1 MTRMTHPLAA
11 AAIAA
16 SLGAVPAAAA
26 EVQMQVNGPVVELA
40 VTEAVPSAP
49 DMVLLD
55 AGVTTQNSSAT
66 AAMAANARAM
76 NAVIA
81 RIEAAGVARDDV
93 QTSGISL
100 QPEYEWDEATRLQR
114 FTGYRVTNRVQV
126 KLRAIDR
133 TGEVLDA
140 LVAAGATDL
149 GGITFALSD
158 PAAAQDQARERAMAT
173 AQERAMRYAGLAGYT
188 GLRLLEVSENV
199 QPFYPQPIMV
209 TAQARSEADTT
220 PVRPGQVQSGVTVTV
235 KYEMTR

>member
-1 MTRMTHPLAA
+1 MTRIAHPLAA
-11 AAIAA
+11 AVLAA
-16 SLGAVPAAAA
+16 SLGAAPASAA
-26 EVQMQVNGPVVELA
+26 EVQMQVTGPVVELA

-49 DMVLLD
+49 DMVMLD
-55 AGVTTQNSSAT
+55 AGVTTQNVSAT

-81 RIEAAGVARDDV
+81 RIAASGVARDDI

-100 QPEYEWDEATRLQR
+100 QPEYEWDEATRAQR
-114 FTGYRVTNRVQV
+114 FSGYRVSNRVQV

-149 GGITFALSD
+149 GGINFALSD
-158 PAAAQDQARERAMAT
+158 PAAAQDQARVRAMAT

-199 QPFYPQPIMV
+199 EPFFPQPMLRTV
-209 TAQARSEADTT
+209 SAQAEAAPT
-220 PVRPGQVQSGVTVTV
+220 PVLPGQVQSGVTVTV